1 MNTPPPLTPYVCI
14 KCGCWHDGEPM
25 HAWMAKRGKD
35 TSKIKFC
42 ASCFWGVL
50 VNLGEDDEALS

>member
-1 MNTPPPLTPYVCI
+1 
-14 KCGCWHDGEPM
+14 M